1 MQISKPRT
9 AEEVLDFCLNQLS
22 LGTYDKRFFTN
33 LFISNI
39 LPRKAITSNQLALFK
54 KVVNKYHKQ
63 FSKHNLLAFE
73 MADLPWSL
81 TVIVSQPEF
90 TCAMLEIKDNQLVLR
105 SPYKNTFVQEFRTAR
120 LMKWDGVTKQYTSE
134 FGIKTL
140 QQVSQLVEK
149 YYEERKYSDEI
160 LKIFEELKPYESA
173 SNWEPKLYR
182 INGNLMIAS
191 TNESLDEALK
201 DITFNTDLST
211 ISLLA
216 SYGVGL
222 SKTLAKE
229 IFEEMGGTDEAQKR
243 LIFALSVQAKCER
256 SEVHKLYDWL
266 RDIKCDHVIFS
277 SMYTTNTGI
286 DEYEEMIKQFDL
298 PYTITIPG
306 KKTATNITQDLVDR
320 KYKNPVLIKFN
331 SFSYRGLGSMFAS
344 KVVELVNSNPIEI
357 K

>member
-1 MQISKPRT
+1 MQKPNLKT
-9 AEEVLDFCLNQLS
+9 AEEVLDFCLNHLS

-33 LFISNI
+33 LFISNV

-81 TVIVSQPEF
+81 TVIMSQPEF

-105 SPYKNTFVQEFRTAR
+105 SPYKNTFVQDFRTAK

-140 QQVSQLVEK
+140 QQVSLMVEK
-149 YYEERKYSDEI
+149 HYEERQYSDEI
-160 LKIFEELKPYESA
+160 LKIFEEIKPYETA

-191 TNESLDEALK
+191 INESLDDALK
-201 DITFNTDLST
+201 DIPLNTELST
-211 ISLLA
+211 LSLLA
-216 SYGVGL
+216 SYGVGID
-222 SKTLAKE
+222 KHLANE
-229 IFEEMGGTDEAQKR
+229 IYEELGGNDEAQKK
-243 LIFALSVQAKCER
+243 LICALSVQAKCER
-256 SEVHKLYDWL
+256 SEVHKLYEWL

-277 SMYTTNTGI
+277 SMFTTSTGI

-306 KKTATNITQDLVDR
+306 KKTTTNITQDLIDR

-331 SFSYRGLGSMFAS
+331 SFSFRGLGSMFAS
-344 KVVELVNSNPIEI
+344 KVVEIVNSNPIEI